1 MSSKANKRNGKRKS
15 GSSAARKKARRRRTI
30 IKLLR
35 DLILIGLIVL
45 IAICGYYY
53 FYDVF
58 ADEPVAESEED
69 AVEVTV
75 RVDSGMSDMQVARML
90 EQNGLVKSSLVFFG
104 QSKIFKDSGSSIQ
117 PGTYKLNTYMTA
129 QEMLEILTAEDEED
143 EADASGD
150 SSE

>member
-1 MSSKANKRNGKRKS
+1 MAAKAKKENRKKKS
-15 GSSAARKKARRRRTI
+15 GSESSAKKQIRRRRLL

-35 DLILIGLIVL
+35 DIILVGLVALISIN
-45 IAICGYYY
+45 GYYF

-75 RVDSGMSDMQVARML
+75 RVDSGMTDMQVANML
-90 EQNGLVKSSLVFFG
+90 KQNGLVESKLVFFA

-117 PGTYKLNTYMTA
+117 PGTYQLNTYMTA
-129 QEMLEILTAEDEED
+129 QEMLEVITAEDEE
-143 EADASGD
+143 DASGD